1 MPTGK
6 TTRPRICSAK
16 LTQNNK
22 TAREQRARESLVF
35 HRLRRQAPALPVL
48 VLLLVPAAY
57 AGECKLARLTE
68 LPVTMD
74 GLRPTFTAQING
86 TDALF
91 TLDSGAFWSVLSPAS
106 AAQYKLHVDHNR
118 LPGFYFKGVGGNV
131 EAAVT
136 TVKTFTVFNVP
147 LHNVDFI
154 VGGSEVGQNTVGV
167 LGQNLLRVADVEYD
181 LGQGAMRLFRPT
193 GCRKAT
199 LAYWVK
205 PGTSYSEMQI
215 EQPTPR
221 QPHTVGLGYLN
232 GAKIRI
238 TFDSGAATS
247 VVGLR
252 AAASAGIKPDSPGVQ
267 PAGAMAGFGSS
278 TIQTWIATFPVLK
291 IGDEEVHNARLRF
304 GDLGD
309 WDMLLGSDFFLSHRI
324 YVANSQDKV
333 YFTYNGG
340 PVFNFN
346 LPHKAQAETGKP
358 AVSSD
363 DDTQEPPDS
372 AVAAS
377 ADTTEPTKES
387 TPKDAA
393 VIARHAAAL
402 AARRDFDNALQEFS
416 RACELAPG
424 EPTFYYQR
432 ARVRLNLRQFDL
444 AANDLDEALK
454 LKPEYLDALVTR
466 AELRLFK
473 KDQVGTLTDL
483 DGADRLAAKEAD
495 IRFTLA
501 RLYVRAGRPEQALAQ
516 LDLWIPVH
524 SQDVRLP
531 QALNARCWNRAFAG
545 QRLDLALD
553 DCNAGL
559 RRNSNSPQLL
569 DSRGL
574 VYLRSGKLDKAIA
587 DYNAALKIN
596 PKIAW
601 SLYGR
606 GVAEMRKG
614 MTSQGE
620 ADMAAAAALAPRLS
634 ETAKKIGVV
643 P

>member
-1 MPTGK
+1 M
-6 TTRPRICSAK
+6 
-16 LTQNNK
+16 
-22 TAREQRARESLVF
+22 F
-35 HRLRRQAPALPVL
+35 HRLRWQVPVFL
-48 VLLLVPAAY
+48 GLLLHLVPGAY
-57 AGECKLARLTE
+57 AAKCKLERIVE

-91 TLDSGAFWSVLSPAS
+91 ALDSGAFWSMLSPAS
-106 AAQYKLHVDHNR
+106 AAQYKLHLDYNR
-118 LPGFYFKGVGGNV
+118 VPGLYVRGIGGNV
-131 EAAVT
+131 DAAVT
-136 TVKTFTVFNVP
+136 TVKTFTIFNVP

-167 LGQNLLRVADVEYD
+167 LGQNLLRIADVEYD
-181 LGQGAMRLFRPT
+181 LAQGTMRLFR
-193 GCRKAT
+193 AT
-199 LAYWVK
+199 SCSKTNLAYWAK
-205 PGTSYSEMQI
+205 PGSAYSEMEIMQS
-215 EQPTPR
+215 TPR
-221 QPHTVGLGYLN
+221 EPHTVGIGYLN
-232 GAKIRI
+232 GAKVHI
-238 TFDSGAATS
+238 TFDSGAPTS

-252 AAASAGIKPDSPGVQ
+252 VAASAGIKPDSPGVQ
-267 PAGAMAGFGSS
+267 PSGAMSGLGKSS
-278 TIQTWIATFPVLK
+278 VPTWIATFPVLK

-304 GDLGD
+304 GDLGVA
-309 WDMLLGSDFFLSHRI
+309 DMLLGSDFFLSHRI
-324 YVANSQDKV
+324 YVASSQDRL

-340 PVFNFN
+340 PVFNLN
-346 LPHKAQAETGKP
+346 PQRKAQAGTGIP
-358 AVSSD
+358 ATSSEGAAS
-363 DDTQEPPDS
+363 EPPPP
-372 AVAAS
+372 AAALS
-377 ADTTEPTKES
+377 ADTTEPTQDS
-387 TPKDAA
+387 TPGDAA
-393 VIARHAAAL
+393 AIARHAAAL
-402 AARRDFDNALQEFS
+402 AARRDFEHALEEFN

-424 EPTFYYQR
+424 EPAFYFQR

-444 AANDLDEALK
+444 AASDLDEALK
-454 LKPEYLDALVTR
+454 LKPDYLDAVVTR
-466 AELRLFK
+466 AELSLFRK
-473 KDQVGTLTDL
+473 NREAALTDL
-483 DGADRLAAKEAD
+483 DAADRLAAKEAD

-501 RLYVRAGRPEQALAQ
+501 ILYERAERPEQALTQ
-516 LDLWIPVH
+516 LDSWIPLH

-531 QALNARCWNRAFAG
+531 RALNQRCWSRAFEG
-545 QRLDLALD
+545 RQLDLALE

-559 RRNSNSPQLL
+559 RRNSSSPQLL

-620 ADMAAAAALAPRLS
+620 ADMAAAAALAPNLS
-634 ETAKKIGVV
+634 DTAKKMGVV

>member
-1 MPTGK
+1 M
-6 TTRPRICSAK
+6 
-16 LTQNNK
+16 
-22 TAREQRARESLVF
+22 F
-35 HRLRRQAPALPVL
+35 HRLRCQVPALL
-48 VLLLVPAAY
+48 VLLLHLVPATY
-57 AGECKLARLTE
+57 AAECKLARIAE

-91 TLDSGAFWSVLSPAS
+91 TLDSGAFWSMLSPAS
-106 AAQYKLHVDHNR
+106 AAQYKLRLDYNR
-118 LPGFYFKGVGGNV
+118 VPGLYVKGIGGNV
-131 EAAVT
+131 DAAVT
-136 TVKTFTVFNVP
+136 TVKTFTIFNVP
-147 LHNVDFI
+147 LRNVDFI

-167 LGQNLLRVADVEYD
+167 LGQNLLRIADVEYD
-181 LGQGAMRLFRPT
+181 LGQGAMRLFRAT
-193 GCRKAT
+193 SCRKAN

-205 PGTSYSEMQI
+205 PGTGYSEMEIQ
-215 EQPTPR
+215 QPTPLE
-221 QPHTVGLGYLN
+221 PHTVGLGYLN
-232 GAKIRI
+232 GAKLRI
-238 TFDSGAATS
+238 TFDSGAQVS

-252 AAASAGIKPDSPGVQ
+252 AAASAGIKPDSPGVE
-267 PAGAMAGFGSS
+267 PAGVMSGFGKS
-278 TIQTWIATFPVLK
+278 TIRTWIATFPVLK
-291 IGDEEVHNARLRF
+291 IGDEEVHNARLHF
-304 GDLGD
+304 GDLGSP
-309 WDMLLGSDFFLSHRI
+309 DMLLGSDFFLSHRI
-324 YVANSQDKV
+324 YVANSQDRL

-340 PVFNFN
+340 PVFNLN
-346 LPHKAQAETGKP
+346 PQRKAQAGTGNP
-358 AVSSD
+358 AASSD
-363 DDTQEPPDS
+363 GAAPQPP
-372 AVAAS
+372 APAAAAS
-377 ADTTEPTKES
+377 ADTTEPTTDS
-387 TPKDAA
+387 TPEDAA

-402 AARRDFDNALQEFS
+402 AARRDFEHALEEFT

-424 EPTFYYQR
+424 EPTFYFQR
-432 ARVRLNLRQFDL
+432 ARVRLNLRQFAL
-444 AANDLDEALK
+444 AASDLDQALK
-454 LKPEYLDALVTR
+454 LKPDYLDAVVTR
-466 AELRLFK
+466 AELNLFK
-473 KDQVGTLTDL
+473 KDRAAAVTDL
-483 DGADRLAAKEAD
+483 DTADRLAAKESD

-501 RLYVRAGRPEQALAQ
+501 ALYERADRPEQALSQ

-531 QALNARCWNRAFAG
+531 QAFNQRCWNRALEG
-545 QRLDLALD
+545 RQLDLALE

-634 ETAKKIGVV
+634 ETAKKLGVV